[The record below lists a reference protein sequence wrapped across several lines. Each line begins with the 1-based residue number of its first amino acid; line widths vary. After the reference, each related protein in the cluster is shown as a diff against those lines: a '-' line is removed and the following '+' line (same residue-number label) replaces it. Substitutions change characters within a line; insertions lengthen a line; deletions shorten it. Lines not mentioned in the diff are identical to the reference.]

1 MRQVRVEHPAELD
14 HPVGKA
20 PANPP
25 GLVGGKPQREIH
37 QRPALQCRR
46 QRSRQ
51 MHDWLHQLAPHG
63 VLLVP
68 TEPLQ
73 DGHQSAA
80 DLACLQ
86 VSAEIS
92 EVRAQ
97 LLPHGR
103 DGVVGQV
110 RRPCVEVLPA
120 GDVQAREDDRDEG
133 ARAHSPRVPL
143 VLREVAQQRQGRF
156 PKHRVGHG
164 PEHIGD
170 GLDCNLAHFALLG
183 TGKGKKRR
191 EQSSR
196 VLLTTHEVRHGP
208 QLGSHLDEVFILIV
222 RGFPDE
228 RQDLLPRPLRPER
241 EGDVPDV
248 TDGLKALR
256 QQLRAQVVNQSLYLR
271 HRRRRQHRFLLR

>member
-1 MRQVRVEHPAELD
+1 MRFSLKSCSPICCASVGPKFTISTRVRQCGAAARFRTAGNSVSMRFSRPIPHFGVRVLQQRQRTRDKSLHGGLPPDGRRQTCDVHGSTTAHIIRLVTRQRLTAREDVLDQQLSGPQLALLREVLAGTKSNLRLGVCQEPPKGGTESGMRQVRVEHPAELD

-46 QRSRQ
+46 QRPRQ

-120 GDVQAREDDRDEG
+120 GDVQAREDDRDE
-133 ARAHSPRVPL
+133 
-143 VLREVAQQRQGRF
+143 
-156 PKHRVGHG
+156 
-164 PEHIGD
+164 
-170 GLDCNLAHFALLG
+170 
-183 TGKGKKRR
+183 
-191 EQSSR
+191 
-196 VLLTTHEVRHGP
+196 
-208 QLGSHLDEVFILIV
+208 
-222 RGFPDE
+222 
-228 RQDLLPRPLRPER
+228 
-241 EGDVPDV
+241 
-248 TDGLKALR
+248 
-256 QQLRAQVVNQSLYLR
+256 
-271 HRRRRQHRFLLR
+271 